1 VSALIASL
9 LAWIAAAT
17 GYAVP
22 PAPPE
27 VRLVPHEVIKGAMC
41 AGEECAIGAM
51 YQPGR
56 DLIYLDERLEPA
68 ANDFDAAVLLHELVH
83 WVQDRSGR
91 FPDRDCRTRVAAER
105 EAYTLQAA
113 WLRERHRRY
122 PLARQLPDEGLCDE
136 PEGGARR

>member
-1 VSALIASL
+1 MSALIPSL

-22 PAPPE
+22 AALPE
-27 VRLVPHEVIKGAMC
+27 VRLVPHQVIRGAIC
-41 AGEECAIGAM
+41 AGQECAVGAM
-51 YQPGR
+51 YRPG
-56 DLIYLDERLEPA
+56 DDVIYLDERLAPA

-91 FPDRDCRTRVAAER
+91 VPDRDCRTRVAAER

-113 WLRERHRRY
+113 WLRERHKRY
-122 PLARQLPDEGLCDE
+122 PLARQLPDESLCDE
-136 PEGGARR
+136 PVGDARP